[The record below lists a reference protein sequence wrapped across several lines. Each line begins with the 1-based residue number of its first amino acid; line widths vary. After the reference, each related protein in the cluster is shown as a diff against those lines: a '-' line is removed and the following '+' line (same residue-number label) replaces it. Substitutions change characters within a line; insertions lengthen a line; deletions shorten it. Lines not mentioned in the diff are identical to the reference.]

1 MADPYDD
8 EPNEAAVTALLSK
21 LDAGDVEALNRLVP
35 LVYDELRRIAH
46 AQLRRERADH
56 TLNTTALVHE
66 AYLRLVDQTRIRWRD
81 RAHFFGVAALAMRR
95 ILVNYAEARR
105 AAKRGGGAVPV
116 PLEEATLVLDDHQV
130 DELLALDQALVRLK
144 EFNPRGAQVVE
155 YRFFAGLGYDEI
167 AALMELSPITVRR
180 AWDAARAWLR
190 RELADGLPDLSGVP
204 LASARASSP

>member
-1 MADPYDD
+1 MAAPHDGGPDK
-8 EPNEAAVTALLSK
+8 AAVTALLAEA
-21 LDAGDVEALNRLVP
+21 DAGNVDALNRLIP
-35 LVYDELRRIAH
+35 LVYDELRKIAH
-46 AQLRRERADH
+46 AQLRRERSDH

-66 AYLRLVDQTRIRWRD
+66 AYLRLVDQTRVQWRD

-105 AAKRGGGAVPV
+105 AAKRGGGAAPV
-116 PLEEATLVLDDHQV
+116 PLDEAALVLDDRQV
-130 DELLALDQALVRLK
+130 DELLALDEALGRLK

-167 AALMELSPITVRR
+167 AALMNTSSITVRR

-190 RELADGLPDLSGVP
+190 RELADGLPDREGGP
-204 LASARASSP
+204 FAPAEASS

>member
-1 MADPYDD
+1 AG
-8 EPNEAAVTALLSK
+8 A
-21 LDAGDVEALNRLVP
+21 DAGDVEPLNRLVP

-66 AYLRLVDQTRIRWRD
+66 AYLRLVDQTRVRWRD

-116 PLEEATLVLDDHQV
+116 PLEEATLVLDYHQV
-130 DELLALDQALVRLK
+130 DEL
-144 EFNPRGAQVVE
+144 
-155 YRFFAGLGYDEI
+155 
-167 AALMELSPITVRR
+167 
-180 AWDAARAWLR
+180 
-190 RELADGLPDLSGVP
+190 
-204 LASARASSP
+204 